1 MSVEKAAASLHKLRG
16 SAGLLGAK
24 SVQDLAAEGE
34 ERLGQGDPLPEL
46 TSLLASLSQALSALR
61 GSASAWLAQALD
73 KADSGQAAPL
83 SDGPARYGVLL
94 DLLRQQDLDAG
105 SALKSLR
112 PWFFE
117 RGLSTQ
123 DVAAIEAHVD
133 ELDFEQALRLLEARQ
148 LLT

>member
-1 MSVEKAAASLHKLRG
+1 LNWNRWRFCSGIRT
-16 SAGLLGAK
+16 
-24 SVQDLAAEGE
+24 EGE
-34 ERLGQGDPLPEL
+34 ERLRQGDPLTEL
-46 TSLLASLSQALSALR
+46 TSLFDSLSHSLSALR
-61 GSASAWLAQALD
+61 GAASAWLAQAID
-73 KADSGQAAPL
+73 KVDSGQAAPL

-105 SALKSLR
+105 SALKELR
-112 PWFFE
+112 FWLRE
-117 RGLSTQ
+117 RGLSEQ